1 MAFEFDKNKS
11 LSNKQKHGVDFVE
24 AQILWEDEGLLEI
37 PANSEDEEQYIVI
50 SQISSKVWAVVIT
63 YRNSNVRIISVRRA
77 RKNEVE
83 LYESSRF

>member
-50 SQISSKVWAVVIT
+50 SQISSKVWAAVIT